1 MNKKELLKLINR
13 YVDDEEIVV
22 EVMIREYVRIDSRT
36 NYEYDKNK
44 IKMISRYFKYNETL
58 EMWMFDDVKVD
69 IIQF

>member
-13 YVDDEEIVV
+13 YVDDDEEIVEIMV
-22 EVMIREYVRIDSRT
+22 RGYVRIDSRT

-44 IKMISRYFKYNETL
+44 IKMISRYFKYNESL

-69 IIQF
+69 II

>member
-1 MNKKELLKLINR
+1 MNKKELTEIINR

-36 NYEYDKNK
+36 DYEYDNNK
-44 IKMISRYFKYNETL
+44 IKMISRYFKYNESL

-69 IIQF
+69 II

>member
-1 MNKKELLKLINR
+1 MNKIELTKIINR

-44 IKMISRYFKYNETL
+44 IKMISRYFKYNESL

-69 IIQF
+69 II

>member
-44 IKMISRYFKYNETL
+44 IKMISRYFKYNESL

-69 IIQF
+69 II